1 MKNLLRILL
10 LISLFSCSKSDPQP
24 IELCVPILTVPEDGA
39 IQDNGC
45 DQNSD
50 LLHWSFDW
58 TTCDGA
64 TLYNLY
70 VYRVGAEF
78 PVINTEI
85 DVAKYENTEIAYVV
99 PRNQSNWKWKVRAKI
114 NGNWGEWSEERTFN
128 FEELCLD

>member
-85 DVAKYENTEIAYVV
+85 ERSTEKSVKLEMEGEGK
-99 PRNQSNWKWKVRAKI
+99 NQW
-114 NGNWGEWSEERTFN
+114 
-128 FEELCLD
+128 ELG